1 MNDFFVSF
9 PDSNS
14 SAIYHSKCCSTNKF
28 AISYGENNLAKIDG
42 NTAHDD
48 GGEQLEIRE
57 CNKVLIQIFTKPIF
71 DEDTFFLEI
80 LERRGAKGFGAGNIT
95 ALAKSIIL
103 QQAKEELNN

>member
-48 GGEQLEIRE
+48 GGEQLGQCEGYDMTGKESYTIGGMLR
-57 CNKVLIQIFTKPIF
+57 N
-71 DEDTFFLEI
+71 FFFKFQKDNH
-80 LERRGAKGFGAGNIT
+80 R
-95 ALAKSIIL
+95 
-103 QQAKEELNN
+103 